1 MKSVFATILAVLL
14 AVSVAACA
22 ITVRGG
28 KRDVQATGQAIEE

>member
-22 ITVRGG
+22 NTVRGV